1 MTFPYKGFILSWL
14 LRHWQKSSG
23 KAELKNELLR
33 HRYAVNT
40 AGSSVLTENKSI
52 LKRKEKKK
60 KKSI

>member
-33 HRYAVNT
+33 YA
-40 AGSSVLTENKSI
+40 GMRSI
-52 LKRKEKKK
+52 QRAQVFEVKNSDKFVEKKVAG
-60 KKSI
+60 I

>member
-40 AGSSVLTENKSI
+40 AGSSVLGENSVKFG
-52 LKRKEKKK
+52 EKKVAG
-60 KKSI
+60 I